1 MQKILAFYRRTWWI
15 WVLFFG
21 STLWLAMYVA
31 PIYWFAL
38 PGLVGYSVYFAAVR
52 AHEDQS

>member
-21 STLWLAMYVA
+21 ATLGLAMYVA

-38 PGLVGYSVYFAAVR
+38 PGLIAYSFYFAIVR
-52 AHEDQS
+52 AQEE